1 MRLKMM
7 LNGADI
13 DQYHLTPLRG
23 NLEKLITPA
32 PEKKLIT
39 NENDSI
45 NGVMIVTTPD
55 MARVDKRELLLQ
67 FKLNTY
73 SITDLQRELDNLR
86 TVLRNGVID
95 GGTPTGINELHV
107 PILQKTYRLKFVN
120 FDKYKNFGLDG
131 KATIVIKFLEPDP
144 TQQQM

>member
-13 DQYHLTPLRG
+13 AQYHLTPLKG
-23 NLEKLITPA
+23 NLEKLMTPA

-67 FKLNTY
+67 FKLNTL

-86 TVLRNGVID
+86 QVLRNGVMD
-95 GGTPTGINELHV
+95 GGTYSGINELYV
-107 PILQKTYRLKFVN
+107 PILQKTFRLKFVN

-131 KATIVIKFLEPDP
+131 KATIVIKFIEPDP